1 MSDALKPVAKAA
13 AAFLAP
19 IILALIAALGERIG
33 IELPVDVGVVETLI
47 VSAISAAAV
56 YFTRNRQAAE

>member
-1 MSDALKPVAKAA
+1 MPDTLKPVAKAV

-19 IILALIAALGERIG
+19 IILALVAAAGERVG
-33 IELPVDVGVVETLI
+33 IDLPVDVGVVETLI

-56 YFTRNRQAAE
+56 YLTRNQQPV

>member
-1 MSDALKPVAKAA
+1 MPDTLKPVAKAV

-19 IILALIAALGERIG
+19 IILALVAAAGERIG

-56 YFTRNRQAAE
+56 YATRNRPAE

>member
-1 MSDALKPVAKAA
+1 
-13 AAFLAP
+13 
-19 IILALIAALGERIG
+19 LIAALGERIG

-56 YFTRNRQAAE
+56 YFTRNRHPV